1 MAKALEDVKVLDLTT
16 WESGPVATEMMGFLG
31 ADVVKVEP
39 PGVGDPARHFSTVPL
54 APGVDSFYYIYFNLN
69 KKGITLNL
77 DKAKGVEILK
87 EMVKK
92 VDVLVENYEAGTM
105 ENWGLSYDTL
115 KIINPGLI
123 YARISGY
130 GSYGPYANYPCVDAT
145 AQAMSGI
152 MSWTGW
158 PDKPPVKPAPSIG
171 EIGAGVNLF
180 AGIMMALHEKV
191 RTGKGQFVECTMTD
205 TCVNLARVAMTGRQ
219 AETDQMYRGPYAKRA
234 GITTGATAPSSI
246 YPTKDNDAYIN
257 FMFGA
262 AQHQWDTLLKI
273 VGHPELV
280 GDPRFADQY
289 TRGKNIAVVDK
300 LISDWTS
307 QQPGLD
313 AFNALASG
321 GVSTGITLT
330 STQAMN
336 NPHVLYRQKVVE
348 LEHPVRGKYKTL
360 GYAATLEKS
369 PVEVNNAPLLGQDNE
384 KVYADFMGYTKED
397 LAKLKE
403 VGVV

>member
-16 WESGPVATEMMGFLG
+16 WESGPVAAMMMGFLG

-92 VDVLVENYEAGTM
+92 FDVLVENYEGGTM
-105 ENWGLSYDTL
+105 ENWGLSYDVL
-115 KIINPGLI
+115 KEINPGLI

-145 AQAMSGI
+145 AQAMAGI
-152 MSWTGW
+152 YSWTGW

-180 AGIMMALHEKV
+180 AGILMALHEKV
-191 RTGKGQFVECTMTD
+191 RTGKGQFVEVTMAD
-205 TCVNLARVAMTGRQ
+205 SCVNLTRVALSFRQ
-219 AETDQMYRGPYAKRA
+219 AEKDQLFRGDYTKRA
-234 GITTGATAPSSI
+234 GIAASTAPSSF
-246 YPTKDNDAYIN
+246 YPTQDDDAYIT
-257 FMFGA
+257 FMFGN
-262 AQHQWDTLLKI
+262 AQRQWDTLLKT
-273 VGHPELV
+273 VGHPELI
-280 GDPRFADQY
+280 GDPRFADQDI
-289 TRGKNIAVVDK
+289 RGKNQEVVDK
-300 LISDWTS
+300 LIADWTS
-307 QQPGLD
+307 KQPGVD
-313 AFNALASG
+313 AFNTLASA

-330 STQAMN
+330 STQAMS
-336 NPHVLYRQKVVE
+336 NPHVIARQKVVE

-360 GYAATLEKS
+360 GYAANLEKS
-369 PVEVNNAPLLGQDNE
+369 PVEVTNAPLLGQHNAQ
-384 KVYADFMGYTKED
+384 VYADVMGYGKAD

-403 VGVV
+403 VGVI